1 MSQPERPTERQHDVR
16 ARGEKPSN
24 DGAFP
29 YIVWTTI
36 AAGVI
41 LAVISISMG
50 GFSSHAGPASR
61 HAKAAEAQGTLAAVK
76 CIPTPQLVPHFYT
89 FDGPKT
95 APNTFGP
102 PVDRA
107 HAAEVLRVR
116 LCETP
121 SIGGD
126 QRLWAALDSRINGT
140 NPNAAVEPAQ
150 WAAYANALVD
160 TQLDWAHAAV
170 EELTYHA
177 PPQTQQML
185 QTQVPYIQTTAG
197 NTGPSWFL
205 VINAH
210 QRNGSGTVT
219 LRLRLECG
227 FQPYF

>member
-1 MSQPERPTERQHDVR
+1 MTD
-16 ARGEKPSN
+16 

-29 YIVWTTI
+29 YIVWGTI
-36 AAGVI
+36 VAGLI
-41 LAVISISMG
+41 LALISILIH
-50 GFSSHAGPASR
+50 GFSAHAGPLPL
-61 HAKAAEAQGTLAAVK
+61 HAKPAKTQGTPATVE
-76 CIPTPQLVPHFYT
+76 CIPTPHLAAHFYT

-95 APNTFGP
+95 GPNAFGP

-107 HAAEVLRVR
+107 HAAQVLRLR
-116 LCETP
+116 LCQTP
-121 SIGGD
+121 SVGGD

-140 NPNAAVEPAQ
+140 NPNAALTPAQ
-150 WAAYANALVD
+150 WASYANALVN

-170 EELTYHA
+170 QEFTYRTPAH
-177 PPQTQQML
+177 TQLML
-185 QTQVPYIQTTAG
+185 QTPVPEIQATTG
-197 NTGPSWFL
+197 TTGPSWFL